1 MIELPQDVRMII
13 SMIEHSGYEAYVV
26 GGCVRDTL
34 MGRTPDDWDITTSAR
49 PEEIKK
55 IFVKTV
61 DTGIKHGT
69 VTVIIKGQGYEVT
82 TYRIDGEYTDG
93 RHPTDVRYTRS
104 LRDDLMRRDF
114 TINAIAYNDA
124 KGIRDEYG
132 GIGDLQ
138 RHLIKAVGNPY
149 DRFSED
155 ALRMMRAIRFSAQL
169 GFNIDGETYKAI
181 IAMSPGIKQVSIERI
196 QTELTKTLL
205 SPHPEIVTEFQETGL
220 FIEILPELNSLLG
233 SREAQ
238 KIRPL
243 LKNVPSTKSMR
254 YAALL
259 SPLKSDLARQVLK
272 KLRLDN
278 ATIDSAV
285 NIIKYSKEE
294 ERIAENEY
302 SVREAM
308 YRLGPG
314 LLGQLFTYAEADIAT
329 KESVTGLPMRGHRIH
344 LNTIKRYCD
353 EIISRGDCVSL
364 KDLDISGDDLM
375 SMGIHG
381 PAVGETLDWLL
392 HIVLENPK
400 LNDKQT
406 LLAMLDTK

>member
-1 MIELPQDVRMII
+1 MIELPKDVRMII
-13 SMIEHSGYEAYVV
+13 SMIEHSGFEAYVV

-69 VTVIIKGQGYEVT
+69 VTVIVRGQGYEVT

-93 RHPTDVRYTRS
+93 RHPSDVRYTRS

-114 TINAIAYNDA
+114 TINAIAYNDS
-124 KGIRDEYG
+124 KGLRDEYG
-132 GIGDLQ
+132 GLGDLQ
-138 RHLIKAVGNPY
+138 RRLIRAVGDPV

-169 GFNIDGETYKAI
+169 GFNIDGDTYKAI
-181 IAMSPGIKQVSIERI
+181 IAMSRGINQVSIERV

-205 SPHPEIVTEFQETGL
+205 SEHPEIVTEYQQTGL
-220 FIEILPELNSLLG
+220 FLEILPELNSLLS
-233 SREAQ
+233 SRDAQ
-238 KIRPL
+238 KVRPL
-243 LKNVPSTKSMR
+243 LKNVPATKPMR

-259 SPLKSDLARQVLK
+259 SPLNSDTAKQILK

-278 ATIDSAV
+278 ATIDTAV

-294 ERIAENEY
+294 ERISENEY

-308 YRLGPG
+308 YRLGPR
-314 LLGQLFTYAEADIAT
+314 LLGQLFTYAEADINT
-329 KESVTGLPMRGHRIH
+329 KESVTGLPMRSRRIH

-375 SMGIHG
+375 SMGLSG
-381 PAVGETLDWLL
+381 PEIGETLEWLL

-400 LNDKQT
+400 LNEKRT